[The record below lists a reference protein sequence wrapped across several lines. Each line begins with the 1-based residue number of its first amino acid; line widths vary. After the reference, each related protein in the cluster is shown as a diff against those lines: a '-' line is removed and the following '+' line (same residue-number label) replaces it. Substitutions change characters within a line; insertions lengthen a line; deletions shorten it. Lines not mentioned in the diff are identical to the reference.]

1 MSGRRIHVELV
12 APAELRRRVE
22 AALGEG
28 FELRGGESETLDARI
43 VSELEQ
49 GERAGAASA
58 PRGRDGIP
66 TVALLPQDASTRAVR
81 ECFRQGAAEVLF
93 PEELETALAGALR
106 RCVER
111 ARARESQEAATTS
124 MATGLGSRARRLAD
138 ALERLRSA
146 YDETLAALVA
156 ALDSRER
163 ETACHSQRVAAFAA
177 LLGMRA
183 GIAGEGLEN
192 LYRGAL
198 LHDIGKIGI
207 PDAILLKRGELMPA
221 EWEVMRQHPEIGA
234 GLLKGISFLRG
245 AIEVPLTHH
254 EAWDGSGYPRGLRG
268 EEIPVASRIF
278 AVVDTYDAL
287 RSERPYK
294 AAMSHADSL
303 EVLRRVSGTRLDPSL
318 VDRFRAEPE
327 ASWRRLAAT
336 ASRSSTFRRVL
347 HVCREGMGG

>member
-1 MSGRRIHVELV
+1 MSARRIRVELV
-12 APAELRRRVE
+12 APTELRRRVE
-22 AALGEG
+22 AVLGEG
-28 FELRGGESETLDARI
+28 FELGGEQSETPDARI
-43 VSELEQ
+43 VSEPERR
-49 GERAGAASA
+49 ERAGAARA
-58 PRGRDGIP
+58 LRGRDEIP

-81 ECFRQGAAEVLF
+81 ECFRQGAADVLF
-93 PEELETALAGALR
+93 TEELESALACALQ

-111 ARARESQEAATTS
+111 ARAREGQDAPTTS
-124 MATGLGSRARRLAD
+124 TATGLGSRGRRLAD

-177 LLGMRA
+177 LLGVRT
-183 GIAGEGLEN
+183 GIVGEGLEN

-207 PDAILLKRGELMPA
+207 PDAILLKRGELEPE
-221 EWEVMRQHPEIGA
+221 EWEVMRRHPEIGA
-234 GLLKGISFLRG
+234 GLLEGISFLRG

-254 EAWDGSGYPRGLRG
+254 EAWDGSGYPRGLRR

-303 EVLRRVSGTRLDPSL
+303 EVLCRVSRTRLDPVL
-318 VDRFRAEPE
+318 VERFGAEPE
-327 ASWRRLAAT
+327 ASWRRLAES

-347 HVCREGMGG
+347 HVCREEIGG